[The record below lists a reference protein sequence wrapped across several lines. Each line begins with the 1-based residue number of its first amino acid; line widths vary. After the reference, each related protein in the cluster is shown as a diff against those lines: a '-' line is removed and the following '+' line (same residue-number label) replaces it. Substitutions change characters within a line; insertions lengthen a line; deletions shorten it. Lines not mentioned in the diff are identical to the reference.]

1 MIARSVS
8 PTRAVGEEALLPN
21 ASHTDNTRLEAFS
34 DAIFG
39 FAATLLV
46 VSLDVPTSFDA
57 LVKSLKGFPAFG
69 LSFVALVA
77 IWRAHRDFFRRYPLG
92 DERTIALNTALLF
105 LVLFFVYPLKFLM
118 RLLVIVLSFGR
129 LGDGVVMM
137 RQSDLVGM
145 FVIYGLGWAA
155 VFGCFAAMYFHAS
168 RRARVLDFG
177 PNDVEFAEDRSG
189 HYLVI
194 ASIGLLSTALALG
207 NVGVS
212 LGVPGWAYVANG
224 PLLGLYWS
232 WTRRRRGRINAG
244 A

>member
-1 MIARSVS
+1 MSARSVE
-8 PTRAVGEEALLPN
+8 PTRGVGEDTVLPD

-46 VSLDVPTSFDA
+46 VSLDVPTSYDA

-69 LSFVALVA
+69 MSFFALVT
-77 IWRAHRDFFRRYPLG
+77 IWRTHRDFFRRYPLG
-92 DERTIALNTALLF
+92 DERTIVLNTALLF

-118 RLLVIVLSFGR
+118 RLLAIVLSAGR
-129 LGDGVVMM
+129 LADGPVML
-137 RQSDLVGM
+137 RGSDLVGM

-168 RRARVLDFG
+168 KRARVLDFG
-177 PNDVEFAEDRSG
+177 PNDVEFAQDRAG

-194 ASIGLLSTALALG
+194 AAMGVISAALALAE
-207 NVGVS
+207 VGIRY
-212 LGVPGWAYVANG
+212 GVPGWAYIANG
-224 PLLGLYWS
+224 PLLGMYWS
-232 WTRRRRGRINAG
+232 WTRKRRAVS
-244 A
+244 ATA